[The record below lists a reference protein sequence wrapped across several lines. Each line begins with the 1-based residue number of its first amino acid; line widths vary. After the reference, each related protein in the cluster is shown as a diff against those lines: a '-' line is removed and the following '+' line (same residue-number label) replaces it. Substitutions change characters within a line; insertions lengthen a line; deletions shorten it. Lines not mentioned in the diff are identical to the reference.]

1 MKKTFITCAI
11 LSLGMISFQNDEL
24 NSMVE
29 ENSLNQ
35 EIKKIEYLFEE
46 GMEKEE
52 FIYQEGNT

>member
-1 MKKTFITCAI
+1 
-11 LSLGMISFQNDEL
+11 MISCQNDEF